1 MTPSDQA
8 PTPEILSTT
17 GGDFPLHEYR
27 LRQQGREWTV
37 LHTGVVLTSADEL
50 RLLEVRENRLPYGVS
65 LWPSSIGLAHDVAG
79 RPGDFRGRRVLELGA
94 GTGLPGIVAASYGAA
109 VVQTDRDEL
118 ALSLCR
124 RNGRRNGVDAIVYR
138 LAEWESWKDDPTYD
152 WIIGADILY
161 GEALLP
167 QIRRILDECLHPCG
181 RVLIADP
188 FRSTGFGWLEA
199 MENAGWSVSMTR
211 WDVGDGPT
219 PRAIGVFELVHGGS
233 PGSGVVTCPEAG

>member
-1 MTPSDQA
+1 MTGPDQ
-8 PTPEILSTT
+8 TPEVLATT
-17 GGDFPLHEYR
+17 GGDFSLHEYR
-27 LRQQGREWTV
+27 LRQQGREWTI
-37 LHTGVVLTSADEL
+37 LHAGAVLTREDES

-65 LWPSSIGLAHDVAG
+65 LWPSSIALAHEIAG
-79 RPGDFRGRRVLELGA
+79 RSDDFRGRRVLELGA
-94 GTGLPGIVAASYGAA
+94 GTGLPGIVAASHGAA

-118 ALSLCR
+118 AFSLCR
-124 RNGRRNGVDAIVYR
+124 RNGRRNGCDAIVYR
-138 LAEWESWKDDPTYD
+138 LAEWASWTDDPTYD

-167 QIRRILDECLHPCG
+167 QIRRILDECLEPAG

-211 WDVGDGPT
+211 WEVGEGT
-219 PRAIGVFELVHGGS
+219 TLRAIGVFELTRGGS
-233 PGSGVVTCPEAG
+233 AA